1 MMMRTKTWI
10 SWVAALA
17 LVLIAD
23 AAPAAN
29 PAGFDDNE
37 IRIGQW
43 GPQTGPAAPWGSVAR
58 GSRLLFDIINEEG
71 GINGRKIKYFIR
83 DDQYNPAQTA
93 AAVKELV
100 ERQGIFAFV
109 GGVSAA
115 GGLAVKDFLAQNK
128 VIWVGPATSVKEYV
142 FPTQP
147 YLFSV

>member
-1 MMMRTKTWI
+1 MMFRKN
-10 SWVAALA
+10 
-17 LVLIAD
+17 VLISLIAVLAVLLIAN

-58 GSRLLFDIINEEG
+58 GSKLLFDVVNEEG

-83 DDQYNPAQTA
+83 DDQYNPAQTVGV
-93 AAVKELV
+93 VKELV
-100 ERQGIFAFV
+100 ERQGVFAFV

-115 GGLAVKDFLAQNK
+115 GGQHAARLRA
-128 VIWVGPATSVKEYV
+128 ISMEST
-142 FPTQP
+142 
-147 YLFSV
+147 